1 MPIFEPGAV
10 VIVPFQFVDRDVVK
24 RRPAVVVSGPALV
37 VTYDLYWL
45 CMVTS
50 ADNPPWPDDVPVTD
64 IAAAGLPSPSVV
76 RAVKLATVTSGMIVR
91 GVGQLILPDLKAVLS
106 ILEKHQSR

>member
-10 VIVPFQFVDRDVVK
+10 VIVPFRFVDRDVVK

-64 IAAAGLPSPSVV
+64 IAAAGLPAPSVV